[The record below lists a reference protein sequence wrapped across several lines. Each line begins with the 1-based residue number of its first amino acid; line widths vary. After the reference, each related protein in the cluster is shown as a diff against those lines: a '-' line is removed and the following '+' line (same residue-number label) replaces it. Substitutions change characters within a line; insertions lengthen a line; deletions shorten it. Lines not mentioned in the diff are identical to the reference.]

1 MIIKSIVS
9 WNSIQNNIG
18 KQTLLTVRHNAC
30 SGFTEAALMHRSS
43 SHSCQLNIPGHQC
56 MCPRYTPANVNRRH
70 VDLTKEP
77 ASRNWDF
84 GFNSLIEPSVQSCVL
99 NGQPR
104 QVLSSVISSSVVSKT
119 TTPLRNHFHY
129 EITSHLGSRQ
139 GTCCNLSL

>member
-1 MIIKSIVS
+1 MIIKGIVS

-56 MCPRYTPANVNRRH
+56 MCPRCTPTNVNRRH

-84 GFNSLIEPSVQSCVL
+84 GFNALMT
-99 NGQPR
+99 
-104 QVLSSVISSSVVSKT
+104 VLSSVVSSSVVSKT
-119 TTPLRNHFHY
+119 TNPLRNHFHY
-129 EITSHLGSRQ
+129 EITSHLGNRQ
-139 GTCCNLSL
+139 GTCFNSSL